1 MAPIAGVSFI
11 TQILYSV
18 VFLAR
23 YTDLFGKQYLYN
35 RIFKIFYILSSFY
48 IIAVMQWMFPRTRER
63 ELAWKLGAACFFGS
77 LLISPFSMLILQ
89 PGDEWSF
96 FYVRPCQ
103 SKHLSM

>member
-1 MAPIAGVSFI
+1 M
-11 TQILYSV
+11 

-23 YTDLFGKQYLYN
+23 YTDLFGANQYMYN

-77 LLISPFSMLILQ
+77 LLISPFTMLIFQ
-89 PGDEWSF
+89 SGDEWSF
-96 FYVRPCQ
+96 FYVSP
-103 SKHLSM
+103 SPLHLYTVSHSEADRDSS